1 MIGSGKWCKM
11 HNATQ
16 VMRIGVSASIAMVVV
31 AACGVPLD
39 DSVRG
44 LDGVPAQLLAT
55 STSTTTTT
63 TTSSTTTTTIIV
75 ASTEPL
81 PTIVST
87 TTIAEATTELI
98 PLYFVNGDRFVEER
112 RSLPLNTDLLSLI
125 PELAIGPRDE
135 TLQFSA
141 VTVVSRLDV
150 SAITVEQG
158 VAIVD
163 LSSRFND
170 LSAAEQRRFV
180 GQLVLTIA
188 SQRGIGQVRF
198 RVNGNLLEVP
208 QGDGT
213 FGKEL
218 LSFDSFAKLVDTI
231 PDPTLNTTTSEV
243 APPRRGPDDTPTTIR

>member
-1 MIGSGKWCKM
+1 MNGRDINGRKWLRVGS
-11 HNATQ
+11 
-16 VMRIGVSASIAMVVV
+16 SASVAMLVV

-39 DSVRG
+39 PEVRK

-63 TTSSTTTTTIIV
+63 TTSSTTTTTIV
-75 ASTEPL
+75 VVSTEPI
-81 PTIVST
+81 PTIEST
-87 TTIAEATTELI
+87 TTVAEPTTELI

-112 RSLPLNTDLLSLI
+112 RVLPLQTELLSII
-125 PELAIGPRDE
+125 PELAIGPQDE
-135 TLQFSA
+135 TLQSLA

-150 SAITVEQG
+150 SAITAEQG

-180 GQLVLTIA
+180 GQLVLTIG

-213 FGKEL
+213 FGKEP

-231 PDPTLNTTTSEV
+231 PEPTLTVPTSEV
-243 APPRRGPDDTPTTIR
+243 LLPNGTPIGPATTIE